1 MNSYIKYSFKFS
13 LGVFLIS
20 LLVHILAIFQITVI
34 SRFPVFILHVLTIG
48 VCFIAFFQL
57 RSKEGPNIDLAKY
70 FKEKFSGKLN
80 WVPILLVLLFIY
92 NFINFFLGFS
102 NYVGTPDIWDGKYVL
117 HDHGSLI
124 REITEKEYRLE
135 RTKEIKMFS
144 SFWVLFSGVSSAM
157 LYERLPHFP
166 FQSSSH

>member
-1 MNSYIKYSFKFS
+1 MDSYLKYIFKFS

-20 LLVHILAIFQITVI
+20 SLVHILAIFQITVI

-57 RSKEGPNIDLAKY
+57 RSKEGRKLDLAKY
-70 FKEKFSGKLN
+70 FKEKFSSKLS
-80 WVPILLVLLFIY
+80 WVPVVLVLLFIY
-92 NFINFFLGFS
+92 NFINFFLSYS
-102 NYVGTPDIWDGKYVL
+102 NYVGSPDVWDGKYIL

-124 REITEKEYRLE
+124 REITEREYRIE

-144 SFWVLFSGVSSAM
+144 SFWVLFSGIGSAM
-157 LYERLPHFP
+157 LYEMEDN
-166 FQSSSH
+166 